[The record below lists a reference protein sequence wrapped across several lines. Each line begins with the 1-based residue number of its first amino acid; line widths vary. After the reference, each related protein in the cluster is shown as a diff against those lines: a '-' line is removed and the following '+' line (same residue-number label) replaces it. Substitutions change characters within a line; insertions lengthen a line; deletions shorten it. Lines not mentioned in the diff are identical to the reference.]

1 MSRSREGREEGGERM
16 VHLHAGV
23 PAPVVAILTIALA
36 HTVLAVMESPGRS
49 CAWRRPCYNLA
60 PPGADFVTHPRYTQ
74 PKRRRLRFTEEQRG
88 AATCATPT
96 GGWPAWLLTPPWLPA
111 PRRARPSSMAPATSS
126 SDHDPTEVSR
136 LRSARPGPSSTAAA
150 SSSSSHDPSR
160 GVEFV
165 ADGKSFRLG
174 GRPRHRGYVRRR
186 ALEVSPRPL
195 LDPAGGR
202 RPACP
207 RRAEARSQAVRPCGR
222 CSGR

>member
-1 MSRSREGREEGGERM
+1 M

-111 PRRARPSSMAPATSS
+111 PRRARPSSMAAASS
-126 SDHDPTEVSR
+126 SDHDPTEASR
-136 LRSARPGPSSTAAA
+136 LRSARPGPPPRRWHRLPAATTPAAA
-150 SSSSSHDPSR
+150 WRSWPT
-160 GVEFV
+160 GNLF
-165 ADGKSFRLG
+165 
-174 GRPRHRGYVRRR
+174 
-186 ALEVSPRPL
+186 ALEV
-195 LDPAGGR
+195 AGGGTEATSGDAHLR
-202 RPACP
+202 FP
-207 RRAEARSQAVRPCGR
+207 RGR
-222 CSGR
+222 CSTPPAGADQRVQGERKRERRRCGRRSGR